1 MIVDPVTTYAEHVL
15 AGKIITG
22 KWVRLACQRHLN
34 DLAQAEQKGLVWN
47 LKKALHCIDFI
58 EQMLYLEDGSPF
70 LLEPFQ
76 KFIVGS
82 CFGWY
87 QTNGFRRFRT
97 AYVEQGKGSG
107 KTPLASAVGIYG
119 MIADG
124 QPAAEIYAAA
134 VTREQALICFKDA
147 RRMVESSPEIAE
159 LVTIGVGNLAVE
171 STHSLFRPVSS
182 EHKALDGKRVHMA
195 VIDELHEHLTDMV
208 VNKMRAG
215 TKRQRNA
222 LIFEITNSGVDRHS
236 VCWQHHEYSIKLLQ
250 TILTDESW
258 FAYVAGLDPCPACEA
273 EGKDQPN
280 PLCDECDDW
289 RKEETWEKAN
299 PGLGTILPIEY
310 LREQVTTAMNM
321 PSQENIVRRLNFCQ
335 WTEQSTKFFSMDTWD
350 NCDLAKIDMAALH
363 GRECF
368 AGLDLASTVDIAA
381 LVLVFPPLSTENYYT
396 ILPYFFV
403 PEDNVAERKKRDKVD
418 YDVWIRQGW
427 MIATEGMVVDYDAIR
442 AVISG
447 PDVLRSYAPHLEA
460 GYHANLKQWNVPEKG
475 LQSVFKIREIVKDRW
490 NSTQIGTQLQGD
502 GFTVVDFGQGFAS
515 MTAPMK
521 ALEAFLKSQEIN
533 HGGNPVLRW
542 MASNMAAAQD
552 APGNLK
558 PDREKSSE
566 KIDGIVAMLMGLARA
581 MVTPVNK
588 GSVYE
593 ERGLIRI

>member
-1 MIVDPVTTYAEHVL
+1 MTDSVTAYANSVL
-15 AGKIITG
+15 AGEFVAG
-22 KWVRLACQRHLN
+22 KWARLACQRHLN
-34 DLAQAEQKGLVWN
+34 DMEHAKEKELVWQPQQGQ
-47 LKKALHCIDFI
+47 HCIDFI
-58 EQMLYLEDGSPF
+58 EQMLFLEDGSSF

-97 AYVEQGKGSG
+97 AYIELGKGAG
-107 KTPLASAVGIYG
+107 KSPLASAVGIYG
-119 MIADG
+119 LIADG

-134 VTREQALICFKDA
+134 VTREQALICFRDA
-147 RRMVESSPEIAE
+147 KRMVETSTEIAE
-159 LVTIGVGNLAVE
+159 MVTVGVGNLAVE

-195 VIDELHEHLTDMV
+195 IIDELHEHLTDMV

-222 LIFEITNSGVDRHS
+222 LIFEITNSGFDRHS
-236 VCWQHHEYSIKLLQ
+236 VCWQHHDYSIKLLQ
-250 TILTDESW
+250 NIMADESW
-258 FAYVAGLDPCPACEA
+258 FSYVAGLDPCPACEA

-280 PLCDECDDW
+280 PLCDQCDDW
-289 RKEETWEKAN
+289 RKEENWIKAN

-321 PSQENIVRRLNFCQ
+321 PSQENIVKRLNFCI
-335 WTEQSTKFFSMDTWD
+335 WTEQSTKFISMDAWD
-350 NCDLAKIDMAALH
+350 ECDLSAITMEQLR

-368 AGLDLASTVDIAA
+368 AGLDLASTIDIAA
-381 LVLVFPPLSTENYYT
+381 LVLVFPPLATENYYT

-403 PEDNVAERKKRDKVD
+403 PQDNVAERKKRDKVD
-418 YDVWIRQGW
+418 YDTWIRQGH
-427 MIATEGMVVDYDAIR
+427 MIATEGTAVDYDAIR
-442 AVISG
+442 AVIAG
-447 PDVLRSYAPHLEA
+447 PDVLRSYAPDLVA

-475 LQSVFKIREIVKDRW
+475 LQSVFKIKEIVKDRW

-521 ALEAFLKSQEIN
+521 ALEALIKTQGIN
-533 HGGNPVLRW
+533 TGGNPVLRW
-542 MASNMAAAQD
+542 MASNMAAKQD
-552 APGNLK
+552 PAGNLK

-566 KIDGIVAMLMGLARA
+566 KIDGIVAMLMPLARA
-581 MVTPVNK
+581 MVTPVSK
-588 GSVYE
+588 GSIYE
-593 ERGLIRI
+593 ERGLIRL